1 MGDDGKK
8 ICLLKVS
15 YKEKRISVTLSE
27 LGELLTIK
35 WDIISFKE
43 ISAVKH
49 YIVDDFT
56 YVFYV

>member
-35 WDIISFKE
+35 
-43 ISAVKH
+43 
-49 YIVDDFT
+49 
-56 YVFYV
+56 